1 MIDTTLAS
9 NNPLGFRKKSLRKN
23 IKKIKTIDKI
33 RDKKLQYNMKREA
46 ASIS

>member
-9 NNPLGFRKKSLRKN
+9 NNPLGFRKKSFRKN

-33 RDKKLQYNMKREA
+33 RDKKVQYNMNREA